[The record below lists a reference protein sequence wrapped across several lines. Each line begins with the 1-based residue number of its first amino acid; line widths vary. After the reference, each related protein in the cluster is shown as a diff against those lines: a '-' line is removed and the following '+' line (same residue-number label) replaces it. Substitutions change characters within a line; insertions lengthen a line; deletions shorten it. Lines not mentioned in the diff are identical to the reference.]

1 MFRNNSKMNLILRD
15 GEIERRNMTNKVDKA
30 WKKEV
35 EQSILTHRASELPSL
50 NINIKKWASPTPTPC
65 SPGEGGAVDSAA
77 QVAHPQVKERVCQL
91 AEDVAVGQID
101 VVKIYIKLTKDIVP
115 IWALHWCDA

>member
-1 MFRNNSKMNLILRD
+1 MGIPNANTL
-15 GEIERRNMTNKVDKA
+15 
-30 WKKEV
+30 
-35 EQSILTHRASELPSL
+35 LTR
-50 NINIKKWASPTPTPC
+50 
-65 SPGEGGAVDSAA
+65 GGGAVDSAA

-91 AEDVAVGQID
+91 VKTYEEVVTVEDVAVGQID

>member
-65 SPGEGGAVDSAA
+65 SPGEGG
-77 QVAHPQVKERVCQL
+77 QL
-91 AEDVAVGQID
+91 IQQL
-101 VVKIYIKLTKDIVP
+101 KWHTHKLRSVFVSWLRT
-115 IWALHWCDA
+115 WL

>member
-1 MFRNNSKMNLILRD
+1 MNLILRD

-50 NINIKKWASPTPTPC
+50 NINIKKMGIPNANTLLTR
-65 SPGEGGAVDSAA
+65 GGGAVDSAA